1 MSTYETI
8 TPVILSGGAGSRL
21 WPASRSRQPKQL
33 LPLVDERTMLLTT
46 IERAGAIPAS
56 TAPLIVGNREQR
68 SSIDRE
74 LHTAGWDGAP
84 VVLEPIGRNTAPA
97 VAVAAMEVRRTGD
110 DPLLLVLPAD
120 HVIEDL
126 NAFSTAVATA
136 ASLATDGYLVTFGI
150 TPTGPATGYGYIRF
164 GDPITDGAREVDEF
178 REKPDTETAEEYF
191 ASGRYLW
198 NSGMF
203 LFRAS
208 RYLAELERF
217 EPKISKATRTA
228 LDDASRDENV
238 ISLDAERFADSPS
251 ISIDYAVMERT
262 DRAAV
267 VPISAGWSDVGSWN
281 ALWEIGEHDEHDN
294 VVDGDVML
302 LDVTG
307 SYVRS
312 GSRLIA
318 AIGLEDTVVVDTPD
332 AILVARRDRSEDVKQ
347 IVEDLKKKRR
357 READTDGN
365 EVRPWGGFTT
375 LENRPGYRVLRLEI
389 EPGGKTSL
397 QTHEHRSEHWIVVR
411 GVARVRIG
419 EVTRLVPVNE
429 SVLIPAGEIHRLEN
443 PSKTE
448 TLVVIEVDVGS
459 YVGEDDIRR
468 YLDEYGRADRKG

>member
-1 MSTYETI
+1 MKTSETI

-21 WPASRSRQPKQL
+21 WPASRTRQPKQL

-46 IERAGAIPAS
+46 IERAGAIPGS

-68 SSIDRE
+68 NSIGRE
-74 LHTAGWDGAP
+74 LHAAGWSEAP
-84 VVLEPIGRNTAPA
+84 VILEPIGRNTAPA
-97 VAVAAMEVRRTGD
+97 VAVAAMEVRRSGD

-126 NAFSTAVATA
+126 EAFSAAVGTA

-150 TPTGPATGYGYIRF
+150 TPTGPATGYGYIRS
-164 GDPITDGAREVDEF
+164 GDPLAGGAWEVDEF
-178 REKPDTETAEEYF
+178 REKPDTATAEEYV

-217 EPKISKATRTA
+217 EAKVSGAARAA
-228 LDDASRDENV
+228 LDHASRDENI
-238 ISLDAERFADSPS
+238 ISLDAESFADSPS

-281 ALWEIGEHDEHDN
+281 ALWEIGARDDHDN

-312 GSRLIA
+312 SGRLIA
-318 AIGLEDTVVVDTPD
+318 AIGLEDTVIVDTPD
-332 AILVARRDRSEDVKQ
+332 ATLVARRDRSEDVKQ
-347 IVEDLKKKRR
+347 IVEELKEKRR
-357 READTDGN
+357 READTSGN
-365 EVRPWGGFTT
+365 EERPWGGFVT
-375 LENRPGYRVLRLEI
+375 LGNGPGYRVLRLEI

-397 QTHEHRSEHWIVVR
+397 QTHEHRSEYWIVVS

-419 EVTRLVPVNE
+419 EITRLIPE
-429 SVLIPAGEIHRLEN
+429 KDSVLIPAGEVHRLEN
-443 PSKTE
+443 PSKDE